1 MFSRTM
7 NEIIDFCEPNI
18 GLQNDVTFQ
27 KYFSDHIIQIFRSAK
42 LLKLIIK
49 W

>member
-1 MFSRTM
+1 M

-27 KYFSDHIIQIFRSAK
+27 KYFSDQSY
-42 LLKLIIK
+42 
-49 W
+49 

>member
-1 MFSRTM
+1 M
-7 NEIIDFCEPNI
+7 NVIIDFFKPNI

-27 KYFSDHIIQIFRSAK
+27 KYFPDHIIQFFTSAK